1 VTPRL
6 SPRHTAAFALVVLTL
21 IWSFNWIVLKTVLK
35 YSGPFDFSA
44 LRYIVGT
51 AVLVLVMLVRRESF
65 KPPPI
70 VMTAIIGF
78 AQTAGF
84 QALVQWALVSGGAG
98 KTALLAFTMPFW
110 VVLFSWL
117 ILADRPGARQW
128 WSLGIAAL
136 GLVFII
142 EPWRGF
148 GGAQSSL
155 LAVGGGVL
163 WGLGV
168 VLSKRLFQRCHS
180 TALSLTTW
188 QMLFGALLLSAIAL
202 AVDER
207 PIEWAPTMIAA
218 LVYNGVLSS
227 GIAWLLWSYVVEKLP
242 ANVAGLSS
250 LAVPI
255 VGIGFAWALLNEVPS
270 ASESVG
276 IVAICVALAVVNVHR
291 PAPAKAK
298 TTTPDPAT

>member
-1 VTPRL
+1 MTPSL
-6 SPRHTAAFALVVLTL
+6 SPRHTAACALVALTL
-21 IWSFNWIVLKTVLK
+21 IWSFNWIVLKTVLQ

-51 AVLVLVMLVRRESF
+51 LVLVLVMLIRRESF

-70 VMTAIIGF
+70 LMTAIIGF

-84 QALVQWALVSGGAG
+84 QALVQWALVTGGAG

-117 ILADRPGARQW
+117 ILSDRPGARQL
-128 WSLGIAAL
+128 WSLAIAAL

-142 EPWRGF
+142 EPWHGF

-155 LAVGGGVL
+155 LALGGGVL

-168 VLSKRLFQRCHS
+168 VLSRRLFQRCHS
-180 TALSLTTW
+180 SALSLTTW
-188 QMLFGALLLSAIAL
+188 QMFFGALLLCAIAL

-207 PIEWAPTMIAA
+207 PVDWAPTMIAA
-218 LVYNGVLSS
+218 LAYNGVLSS

-242 ANVAGLSS
+242 ANIAGLSS
-250 LAVPI
+250 LIIPI
-255 VGIGFAWALLNEVPS
+255 AGIGFAWLLLGEVPS
-270 ASESVG
+270 ASETAG
-276 IVAICVALAVVNVHR
+276 IVAICVALAIVNFR
-291 PAPAKAK
+291 RTERA
-298 TTTPDPAT
+298 

>member
-1 VTPRL
+1 VTPSL
-6 SPRHTAAFALVVLTL
+6 SPRHTAACALVALTL
-21 IWSFNWIVLKTVLK
+21 IWSFNWIVLKTVLQ

-51 AVLVLVMLVRRESF
+51 LVLVLVMLVRRESF

-70 VMTAIIGF
+70 LTTAIIGF

-84 QALVQWALVSGGAG
+84 QALVQWALVTGGAG

-117 ILADRPGARQW
+117 ILSDRPGARQL
-128 WSLGIAAL
+128 WSLAIAAL

-142 EPWRGF
+142 EPWHGF

-155 LAVGGGVL
+155 LALGGGVL

-180 TALSLTTW
+180 SALSLTTW
-188 QMLFGALLLSAIAL
+188 QMFFGALLLCAIAL

-207 PIEWAPTMIAA
+207 PVDWAPTMIAA
-218 LVYNGVLSS
+218 LAYNGVLSS

-255 VGIGFAWALLNEVPS
+255 VGIGFAWAILHEVPS
-270 ASESVG
+270 AWESSG
-276 IVAICVALAVVNVHR
+276 IVAICIALAIVNVHR
-291 PAPAKAK
+291 PAQAKPVA
-298 TTTPDPAT
+298 TQDPAT

>member
-1 VTPRL
+1 MTPRL
-6 SPRHTAAFALVVLTL
+6 SSRHTAACALVVLTL

-117 ILADRPGARQW
+117 ILSDRPGARQV
-128 WSLGIAAL
+128 WSLAIAAL

-180 TALSLTTW
+180 SALSLTTW
-188 QMLFGALLLSAIAL
+188 QMFFGALLLCAIAL

-207 PIEWAPTMIAA
+207 PIDWAPTMIAA

-255 VGIGFAWALLNEVPS
+255 VGIGFAWALLGEVPS
-270 ASESVG
+270 AWESAG
-276 IVAICVALAVVNVHR
+276 IVAICVALAIVNVHR
-291 PAPAKAK
+291 AAPVKPVA
-298 TTTPDPAT
+298 TPDPAT

>member
-6 SPRHTAAFALVVLTL
+6 SSRHTAACALVVLTL

-44 LRYIVGT
+44 LRYVVGT

-117 ILADRPGARQW
+117 ILSDRPGARQV
-128 WSLGIAAL
+128 WSLAIAAL

-180 TALSLTTW
+180 SALSLTTW
-188 QMLFGALLLSAIAL
+188 QMFFGALLLCAIAL

-207 PIEWAPTMIAA
+207 PIDWAPTMIAA

-255 VGIGFAWALLNEVPS
+255 VGIGFAWALLGEVPS
-270 ASESVG
+270 AWESAG
-276 IVAICVALAVVNVHR
+276 IVAICVALAIVNVHR
-291 PAPAKAK
+291 AAPVKPVA
-298 TTTPDPAT
+298 TPDPAT

>member
-1 VTPRL
+1 MTPRL
-6 SPRHTAAFALVVLTL
+6 SSRHTAACALVVLTL

-44 LRYIVGT
+44 LRYVVGT

-117 ILADRPGARQW
+117 ILSDRPGARQV
-128 WSLGIAAL
+128 WSLAIAAL

-180 TALSLTTW
+180 SALSLTTW
-188 QMLFGALLLSAIAL
+188 QMFFGALLLCAIAL
-202 AVDER
+202 VVDER
-207 PIEWAPTMIAA
+207 PVDWAPTMIAA
-218 LVYNGVLSS
+218 LAYNGVLSS

-250 LAVPI
+250 LTVPI
-255 VGIGFAWALLNEVPS
+255 VGIGFAWALLGEVPS
-270 ASESVG
+270 AWESAG
-276 IVAICVALAVVNVHR
+276 IVAICVALAIVNVHR
-291 PAPAKAK
+291 AAPVKPVA
-298 TTTPDPAT
+298 TPDPAT

>member
-1 VTPRL
+1 VTPSL
-6 SPRHTAAFALVVLTL
+6 SPRHTAACALVALTL
-21 IWSFNWIVLKTVLK
+21 IWSFNWIVLKTVLQ

-51 AVLVLVMLVRRESF
+51 LVLVLVMLVRRESF

-70 VMTAIIGF
+70 LMTAIIGF

-84 QALVQWALVSGGAG
+84 QALVQWALVTGGAG

-117 ILADRPGARQW
+117 ILSDRPGARQL
-128 WSLGIAAL
+128 WSLAIAAL

-142 EPWRGF
+142 EPWHGF

-155 LAVGGGVL
+155 LALGGGVL

-180 TALSLTTW
+180 SALSLTTW
-188 QMLFGALLLSAIAL
+188 QMFFGALLLCAIAL

-207 PIEWAPTMIAA
+207 PVDWAPTMIAA
-218 LVYNGVLSS
+218 LAYNGVLSS

-255 VGIGFAWALLNEVPS
+255 VGIGFAWAILHEVPS
-270 ASESVG
+270 AWESAG
-276 IVAICVALAVVNVHR
+276 IVAICIALAIVNVHR
-291 PAPAKAK
+291 PAQAKPVA
-298 TTTPDPAT
+298 TQDPAT

>member
-1 VTPRL
+1 MTPSL
-6 SPRHTAAFALVVLTL
+6 SPRQTATCALIVLTL
-21 IWSFNWIVLKTVLK
+21 IWSFNWIVLKTVLQ

-70 VMTAIIGF
+70 LMTAIIGF

-117 ILADRPGARQW
+117 ILADRPGARQV
-128 WSLGIAAL
+128 WSLAIAAL

-180 TALSLTTW
+180 SALSLTTW
-188 QMLFGALLLSAIAL
+188 QMFFGALLLSAIAL
-202 AVDER
+202 VVHER

-255 VGIGFAWALLNEVPS
+255 VGIGFAWALLDEVPS
-270 ASESVG
+270 AWESAG
-276 IVAICVALAVVNVHR
+276 IVAICVALAIVNVHR
-291 PAPAKAK
+291 PARATPA
-298 TTTPDPAT
+298 TTPDPAT

>member
-1 VTPRL
+1 MTPSL
-6 SPRHTAAFALVVLTL
+6 SPRHTAAFALIVLTL
-21 IWSFNWIVLKTVLK
+21 IWSFNWIVLKTVLQ

-117 ILADRPGARQW
+117 ILADRPGARQV
-128 WSLGIAAL
+128 WSLAIAAL

-148 GGAQSSL
+148 GGATSSL

-180 TALSLTTW
+180 SALSLTTW
-188 QMLFGALLLSAIAL
+188 QMFFGALLLSAIAL
-202 AVDER
+202 AVPER

-255 VGIGFAWALLNEVPS
+255 VGIGFAWMLLDEVPS
-270 ASESVG
+270 AWESAG
-276 IVAICVALAVVNVHR
+276 IVAICIALAVVNVHR
-291 PAPAKAK
+291 AAPAKPVA
-298 TTTPDPAT
+298 TQDPAT